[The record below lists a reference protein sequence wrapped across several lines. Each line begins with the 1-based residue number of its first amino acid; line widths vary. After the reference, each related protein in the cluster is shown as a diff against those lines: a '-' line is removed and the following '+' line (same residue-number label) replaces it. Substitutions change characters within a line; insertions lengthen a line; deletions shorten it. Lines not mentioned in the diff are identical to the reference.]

1 MEDKMFEVIML
12 LATGVYW
19 MNLAK
24 KSRKGD
30 EKRFRRSVGNPE
42 AHPLHSKWRRFML
55 IWRKQEDVEAENPVF
70 LPGHKEGCWTAA
82 AYWR

>member
-1 MEDKMFEVIML
+1 MEDKMCEEIKL
-12 LATGVYW
+12 LEPGVYW
-19 MNLAK
+19 INLAEK
-24 KSRKGD
+24 IGKGC
-30 EKRFRRSVGNPE
+30 EKRFWSSAGNPE
-42 AHPLHSKWRRFML
+42 AHPFHSRWRKSML